1 MNKFIQYI
9 ATFLP
14 LACLALLAHSAQGQS
29 FQGTILLNT
38 TNPAIQEEAVV
49 QWITDGGNHKL
60 LMNGTANGQSFTY
73 TVLMLKN
80 ESNVRILTEL
90 NGEKVMF
97 VTPLT
102 DVKPSSPA
110 LGSAAVTV
118 GDGSTTLAG
127 YNCKKYTVESAEG
140 STTVFVT
147 NQVSLN
153 VNDLPV
159 LLQKHGVFATLSANN
174 ITGLPISVVTRG
186 ADGKVVFSQT
196 VTGVK
201 PGTVP
206 ASEFSY
212 EGYGDGGAAM
222 QNSMNQK

>member
-14 LACLALLAHSAQGQS
+14 IACLALLTHSVQGQS
-29 FQGTILLNT
+29 FQGTVLLNT

-49 QWITDGGNHKL
+49 QWMTDGGNHKL
-60 LMNGTANGQSFTY
+60 LMNGTANGQSFSY

-80 ESNVRILTEL
+80 ETSVRILTEM
-90 NGEKVMF
+90 NGQKVMF
-97 VTPLT
+97 VTPLA
-102 DVKPSSPA
+102 DVKPNSA
-110 LGSAAVTV
+110 TLGNAAVTT
-118 GDGSTTLAG
+118 GDGSTTLVG

-153 VNDLPV
+153 VNDLPA
-159 LLQKHGVFATLSANN
+159 LLQKNGVFATLSANN
-174 ITGLPISVVTRG
+174 ITGLPLSVVSRG
-186 ADGKVVFSQT
+186 ADGKVLFSQT

-201 PGTVP
+201 PGPVA

-222 QNSMNQK
+222 QNTMKQD